1 MQEREQKWYS
11 GMKMGQI
18 AVQACKAEN
27 AGAHRVTRLN
37 ETNSC
42 EIKCVAFSRMIY
54 QDAHWNMKR
63 SYRLD
68 GKLFPEQNLVSFP
81 ILDAIPIENGKILE
95 AAVSPTVAPRQA
107 EASPSQN
114 NPSSAVKANAG
125 KEQGIKLPAWLES
138 SRLRKRSQQE
148 GKRRGRRISDFSH
161 LSQ

>member
-1 MQEREQKWYS
+1 MSFIRHRRATSPNKFEYRNVYS
-11 GMKMGQI
+11 
-18 AVQACKAEN
+18 
-27 AGAHRVTRLN
+27 
-37 ETNSC
+37 TNR
-42 EIKCVAFSRMIY
+42 IDVAFSRMIY

-114 NPSSAVKANAG
+114 NPSSAVKAN
-125 KEQGIKLPAWLES
+125 
-138 SRLRKRSQQE
+138 
-148 GKRRGRRISDFSH
+148 RGAV
-161 LSQ
+161 

>member
-1 MQEREQKWYS
+1 MR
-11 GMKMGQI
+11 MKEESLSFAACWRHLDGQRI
-18 AVQACKAEN
+18 TDFCTTGRCKAEN

-114 NPSSAVKANAG
+114 NPSSAVKAN
-125 KEQGIKLPAWLES
+125 
-138 SRLRKRSQQE
+138 
-148 GKRRGRRISDFSH
+148 RGAV
-161 LSQ
+161 

>member
-1 MQEREQKWYS
+1 MR
-11 GMKMGQI
+11 MKEESLSFAACWRHLDGQRI
-18 AVQACKAEN
+18 TDFC
-27 AGAHRVTRLN
+27 T
-37 ETNSC
+37 TSC

-114 NPSSAVKANAG
+114 NPSSAVNAN
-125 KEQGIKLPAWLES
+125 
-138 SRLRKRSQQE
+138 
-148 GKRRGRRISDFSH
+148 RGAV
-161 LSQ
+161 

>member
-1 MQEREQKWYS
+1 MKNIWQKKNWIQSAIFCHLFVEPNIVHNKRERDAFYYYYKKEPEMYLPVF
-11 GMKMGQI
+11 I
-18 AVQACKAEN
+18 AD
-27 AGAHRVTRLN
+27 
-37 ETNSC
+37 NSC

-114 NPSSAVKANAG
+114 NPSSAVKANRDR
-125 KEQGIKLPAWLES
+125 
-138 SRLRKRSQQE
+138 SRPDQ
-148 GKRRGRRISDFSH
+148 
-161 LSQ
+161 

>member
-1 MQEREQKWYS
+1 M
-11 GMKMGQI
+11 
-18 AVQACKAEN
+18 
-27 AGAHRVTRLN
+27 
-37 ETNSC
+37 
-42 EIKCVAFSRMIY
+42 AFSRMIY

-114 NPSSAVKANAG
+114 NPSSAVKAN
-125 KEQGIKLPAWLES
+125 
-138 SRLRKRSQQE
+138 
-148 GKRRGRRISDFSH
+148 RGAV
-161 LSQ
+161 

>member
-1 MQEREQKWYS
+1 MR
-11 GMKMGQI
+11 MKEESLSFAACWRHLDGQRITDFCTTGRWGQI

-107 EASPSQN
+107 EASPSQKQ
-114 NPSSAVKANAG
+114 SQFGSK
-125 KEQGIKLPAWLES
+125 
-138 SRLRKRSQQE
+138 SQQ
-148 GKRRGRRISDFSH
+148 RGCLRGVWARQAKSRG
-161 LSQ
+161 LSCQLG